1 MSPSRTDDD
10 KTTIHVDDEIAPLF
24 MSQIYDDILDG
35 GIYDIRDKDPP
46 LPSDSSGTSLFWDS
60 HRCWEIQTFS
70 LLQPMLRDML
80 VWYFVLFFIPPF
92 PVFSWGVYTAIIGR
106 SFRIFTLP
114 LPNARTFCVFLER
127 TVTHDCRNVLLTSWS
142 IFILL

>member
-46 LPSDSSGTSLFWDS
+46 LPSDSSGTSLF
-60 HRCWEIQTFS
+60 
-70 LLQPMLRDML
+70 
-80 VWYFVLFFIPPF
+80 
-92 PVFSWGVYTAIIGR
+92 
-106 SFRIFTLP
+106 
-114 LPNARTFCVFLER
+114 
-127 TVTHDCRNVLLTSWS
+127 
-142 IFILL
+142 